1 MKWFNG
7 TIADAIKTAKS
18 KQAIFVVYTE
28 GEDENSKLMTE
39 VLDTGEI
46 SSDLSSDQFVIIK
59 LSSNDVGYRQ
69 FVQIYK
75 LVPVPSLYFIGNSGT
90 PIDIVA
96 ANSSRVSLET
106 KIKEAIG
113 KCNVKSGI
121 PSNSN
126 MATPVTTEITRP
138 VAAVS
143 SPVVTDIAG
152 PSTSQAPK
160 PPVTTND
167 VPEAEVNAK
176 KEEVDDSKPSLEERV
191 EKAKKLLEIKKQ
203 EKEAKEIEDEKQ
215 KEFERRRM
223 GQEVLKM
230 KKKQQ
235 DKELQELIEEREREK
250 RESAAAKQR
259 ILEQIAQDR
268 ADRLEREQKMKGG
281 NTMSSNQTSQSAA
294 AAPAPPA
301 ARSVNG
307 NITRIQFKLPTGE
320 AKSHSFPP
328 NTTLRQVRDF
338 INNNIDLS
346 FSEYRLATTFPRRE
360 FTNDDNESTL
370 LSLSLTPTGVILILP
385 LAVSNVRPHASDWLK
400 IISNLFWDLVQPV
413 FSAANYIQQYFTS
426 RPSTDSSGPSET
438 VSPAPPQSSQG
449 SRGFV
454 RRSGNIHSLRDIN
467 DGNDEN
473 NTWNGNSTQQM

>member
-18 KQAIFVVYTE
+18 RQAIFVVYTE
-28 GEDENSKLMTE
+28 GDDENSKLMSE
-39 VLDTGEI
+39 VLDAGEI
-46 SSDLSSDQFVIIK
+46 CSELSSDQFVIIK

-69 FVQIYK
+69 FVEIYK
-75 LVPVPSLYFIGNSGT
+75 LVPVPSLFFIGNSGA

-96 ANSSRVSLET
+96 ANSSRLSLET

-113 KCNVKSGI
+113 KCNIKPGKTT
-121 PSNSN
+121 SNTA
-126 MATPVTTEITRP
+126 M
-138 VAAVS
+138 S
-143 SPVVTDIAG
+143 SPVATDTPRPEATVASPVATDILG
-152 PSTSQAPK
+152 PSTSQASEQL
-160 PPVTTND
+160 VTTDN
-167 VPEAEVNAK
+167 VTEVEAKDK
-176 KEEVDDSKPSLEERV
+176 KEEVESKPSLEERV

-235 DKELQELIEEREREK
+235 DKELQEMIEEREREK

-268 ADRLEREQKMKGG
+268 AERLEREQKLKGG
-281 NTMSSNQTSQSAA
+281 IANTSNQTNQSAA
-294 AAPAPPA
+294 ASAPAVERP
-301 ARSVNG
+301 VNV
-307 NITRIQFKLPTGE
+307 NTTRIQFKLPTGE
-320 AKSHSFPP
+320 AKTHSFPP
-328 NTTLRQVRDF
+328 NTTLLQVRDF
-338 INNNIDLS
+338 INNNIELS

-360 FTNDDNESTL
+360 FTHDDNESTL
-370 LSLSLTPTGVILILP
+370 LSLNLAPTGVILILP
-385 LAVSNVRPHASDWLK
+385 LVVSNVRPQATAWLK

-413 FSAANYIQQYFTS
+413 FSVANYIQQYFTS
-426 RPSTDSSGPSET
+426 GPPSTDSRPSES
-438 VSPAPPQSSQG
+438 VSPAPPQSSF
-449 SRGFV
+449 RGRTSV